1 MTRAAV
7 VGLGLIGGSAAL
19 ALHARGYDRDLAAR
33 RRARE
38 RGIETAE
45 SLAEAVRDADLLL
58 LAVPTEETPAVMRE
72 AAAAAPEALV
82 TDAASLKKPITAAAA
97 ALPASV
103 RFVGG
108 HPIAG
113 SRTPGLDGARADLFS
128 GRPWLIVPTERSDAA
143 AIAKIE
149 GMVGRMGARPFVMD
163 ADRHDTVMMWVSHLP
178 HVAAAALARVV
189 HATAGEEIERFAGR
203 GLLDTTRIA
212 QRPSALALEL
222 ALADP
227 EALAAGIETMREELA
242 RIAENLRRHD
252 AAKLLAGFQE
262 AARARG
268 AFENAAPAARQKP
281 PGAGD

>member
-45 SLAEAVRDADLLL
+45 SLAEAVRGADLLL
-58 LAVPTEETPAVMRE
+58 LAVPTKETPDVMRE

-97 ALPASV
+97 ALPASA

-108 HPIAG
+108 HPMAG
-113 SRTPGLDGARADLFS
+113 SKTPGLDGARADLFS

-143 AIAKIE
+143 AIARIE
-149 GMVGRMGARPFVMD
+149 AMVERMGARPFVMD
-163 ADRHDTVMMWVSHLP
+163 AERHDAVMTWVSHLP
-178 HVAAAALARVV
+178 YAAAAALARAVV
-189 HATAGEEIERFAGR
+189 SGGAQGLERLAGP

-212 QRPSALALEL
+212 ETPAGLALEL

-227 EALAAGIETMREELA
+227 ETLAAAIETMRAELA
-242 RIAENLRRHD
+242 RIAESLRRRD
-252 AAKLLAGFQE
+252 GAKLRACFEE

-268 AFENAAPAARQKP
+268 AFEKTAPAARQP
-281 PGAGD
+281 RPGSGG